1 MFFKKKSKLT
11 KREEEIRRYVLDEYT
26 KALCMR
32 AIHDTPEAAAR
43 EDEAS
48 KILGKIFDI
57 LGYKEE
63 NMSDE

>member
-1 MFFKKKSKLT
+1 MVTRTTRL
-11 KREEEIRRYVLDEYT
+11 R
-26 KALCMR
+26 
-32 AIHDTPEAAAR
+32 
-43 EDEAS
+43 DEAS